1 VALGIVAVSVIS
13 MPPVAQPWAQS
24 LSVCLFFVAA
34 APVAAHFARR
44 APTAND
50 RRQIRTGTIVLAGF
64 MAATYAGII
73 VNVLIRRSFDASV
86 AVAQLKE
93 RLPANTRL
101 ASLNGVH
108 HLFAYLYAEPIDLHC
123 WPIADEGNLEWFC
136 FSSVRDYRAPLPFA
150 WEEIA
155 VIPVDRNYHV
165 EPENVVVVGRRTHG
179 EVASRR

>member
-1 VALGIVAVSVIS
+1 MS
-13 MPPVAQPWAQS
+13 
-24 LSVCLFFVAA
+24 
-34 APVAAHFARR
+34 
-44 APTAND
+44 N
-50 RRQIRTGTIVLAGF
+50 
-64 MAATYAGII
+64 
-73 VNVLIRRSFDASV
+73 
-86 AVAQLKE
+86 
-93 RLPANTRL
+93 
-101 ASLNGVH
+101 LNGVH